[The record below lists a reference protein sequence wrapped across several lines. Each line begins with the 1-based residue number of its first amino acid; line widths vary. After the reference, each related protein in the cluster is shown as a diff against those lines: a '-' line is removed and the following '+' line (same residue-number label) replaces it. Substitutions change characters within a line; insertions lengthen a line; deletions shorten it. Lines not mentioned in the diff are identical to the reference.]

1 MERSSTTKDY
11 IAKDQSTFIVG
22 GVALVIGLILG
33 FGISALLGGNENG
46 YSVTDDGMTLTLIAP
61 KTDDEAPIASGK
73 EVTLTAQQLKAMLAR
88 VPLANLMAAQ
98 QRPNGVMRLVRE
110 QIAARTVL
118 RDALTT
124 DWALKDAAVAKAR
137 QVAEKTMMEI
147 YLKFVSQPEPGYP
160 EKAKL
165 EKVVAEKPDL
175 LKGPREVNL
184 AQIFIGLPK
193 NPSEEDQLAVRKK
206 AIAIHEKVTAEG
218 ADFGALASLHSDHKD
233 SAMKGG
239 EAGWITDDKIVPEL
253 RAVISQLKIN
263 EVSQPIQTAKGIHIV
278 KNQGVRPGPD
288 RSVEQVVARLRV
300 AVRKKSAER
309 RRQALVKDLASK
321 QSVEIDADA
330 VKKVIAEVIAEVIAS
345 RQ

>member
-33 FGISALLGGNENG
+33 LGIPMLIGGKENG

-165 EKVVAEKPDL
+165 EQVVAEKPDL

-288 RSVEQVVARLRV
+288 RSVEQVVARLRI

-330 VKKVIAEVIAEVIAS
+330 VKKVIAEVIAS

>member
-33 FGISALLGGNENG
+33 LGIPMLIGGKENG

-160 EKAKL
+160 EKEKL

-330 VKKVIAEVIAEVIAS
+330 VKKVIAEVIAS

>member
-330 VKKVIAEVIAEVIAS
+330 VKKVIAEVIAS

>member
-1 MERSSTTKDY
+1 
-11 IAKDQSTFIVG
+11 
-22 GVALVIGLILG
+22 
-33 FGISALLGGNENG
+33 
-46 YSVTDDGMTLTLIAP
+46 
-61 KTDDEAPIASGK
+61 
-73 EVTLTAQQLKAMLAR
+73 
-88 VPLANLMAAQ
+88 
-98 QRPNGVMRLVRE
+98 
-110 QIAARTVL
+110 L

-330 VKKVIAEVIAEVIAS
+330 VKKVIAEVIAS

>member
-33 FGISALLGGNENG
+33 LGIPMLIGGKENG

-330 VKKVIAEVIAEVIAS
+330 VKKVIAEVIAS

>member
-1 MERSSTTKDY
+1 MEQSSTTKDY
-11 IAKDQSTFIVG
+11 IAKDQNTYIVG
-22 GVALVIGLILG
+22 GMALVIGLILG
-33 FGISALLGGNENG
+33 FGISALIGGNDNG

-110 QIAARTVL
+110 QIAARTIL

-137 QVAEKTMMEI
+137 QTAEKTMMEI

-165 EKVVAEKPDL
+165 EQVVADKPDL

-330 VKKVIAEVIAEVIAS
+330 VKKVIAEVIAS

>member
-1 MERSSTTKDY
+1 MEQSHTTKDY
-11 IAKDQSTFIVG
+11 IAKDQNRYLVG
-22 GVALVIGLILG
+22 GLALVIGLVLG
-33 FGISALLGGNENG
+33 FGISSLVGGDNKG
-46 YSVTDDGMTLTLIAP
+46 YSVSDDDMTLTLIAP
-61 KTDDEAPIASGK
+61 KTDDEAPIATGK
-73 EVTLTAQQLKAMLAR
+73 EVTLTEQQLKVMLSR

-118 RDALTT
+118 RDALTS
-124 DWALKDAAVAKAR
+124 DWKLKDAAVAKAR
-137 QVAEKTMMEI
+137 QAAEKTMMEI

-165 EKVVAEKPDL
+165 EKVVADKPDL

-184 AQIFIGLPK
+184 AQIFIGLPQH
-193 NPSEEDQLAVRKK
+193 PSEEDQLAAREK
-206 AIAIHEKVTAEG
+206 AIAIYKKVTADG

-239 EAGWITDDKIVPEL
+239 DAGWVTDDKIVPEL
-253 RAVISQLKIN
+253 RAVISQLKIG

-288 RSVEQVVARLRV
+288 RTVEQIVARLRV
-300 AVRKKSAER
+300 AVRRKSAER
-309 RRQALVKDLASK
+309 RRKAFVADLASK
-321 QSVEIDADA
+321 QSVEIDKEA
-330 VKKVIAEVIAEVIAS
+330 VKKVIAEVIAS